1 MPLHILIIMVV
12 IGIGGIALLLHLT
25 GRSRTATMT
34 ETDAQQGWAR
44 HYPNDTVQ
52 HVTLAHD
59 GKSAL
64 VLSDAGPGVLWVFG
78 LDTVARHLRNCD
90 VSETETG
97 LRVDFHDY
105 AVPPARFA
113 LSQDE
118 RTRWQSEM
126 RPA

>member
-12 IGIGGIALLLHLT
+12 VGIGGIALLLHLT
-25 GRSRTATMT
+25 GRSRTATLT
-34 ETDAQQGWAR
+34 ETDAQQGWLR

-64 VLSDAGPGVLWVFG
+64 VLSDAGPGVIWVFG
-78 LDTVARHLRNCD
+78 LDTVARHLRDCD

-105 AVPPARFA
+105 SAPPARFA

-118 RTRWQSEM
+118 RALWQSEM